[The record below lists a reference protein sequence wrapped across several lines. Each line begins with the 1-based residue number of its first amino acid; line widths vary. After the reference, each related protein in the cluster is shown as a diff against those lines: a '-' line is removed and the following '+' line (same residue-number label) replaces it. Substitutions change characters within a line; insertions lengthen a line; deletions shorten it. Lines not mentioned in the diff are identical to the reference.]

1 MLWVLVGI
9 LRSLF
14 DVFLDF
20 SSIYIVNE
28 DYDSDDIDSSVHD
41 CIIFENSCYQNFN
54 EEKFDNEATFDEKEY
69 ELRLILCINHLSDI
83 SYDACS
89 YSRHGGSHSK
99 WWYQEKIKGKGNTV
113 PIQLDCHSPQLIGH
127 GVYYGVYIQ
136 CKPSHIGDVGK
147 SLMKYIGG
155 QTHIICATHK
165 LPMVHVPDRK
175 AKYKCGRKEHYRCPE
190 LNCLNCICGKCADSL
205 DINIVNEIEETNDNE
220 NDNDDENEDN
230 SHSDDSSLASVL
242 SEIQFPDNEINNN
255 DDDDDNNSSINS
267 NDF

>member
-1 MLWVLVGI
+1 MFI
-9 LRSLF
+9 LSIKQEYVFSNRSLF

-28 DYDSDDIDSSVHD
+28 DYESDDIDSSVHD

-113 PIQLDCHSPQLIGH
+113 PIQLDCHSP
-127 GVYYGVYIQ
+127 
-136 CKPSHIGDVGK
+136 
-147 SLMKYIGG
+147 
-155 QTHIICATHK
+155 
-165 LPMVHVPDRK
+165 
-175 AKYKCGRKEHYRCPE
+175 
-190 LNCLNCICGKCADSL
+190 
-205 DINIVNEIEETNDNE
+205 
-220 NDNDDENEDN
+220 
-230 SHSDDSSLASVL
+230 
-242 SEIQFPDNEINNN
+242 
-255 DDDDDNNSSINS
+255 
-267 NDF
+267 